1 MYEQQGNGA
10 LNDFLA
16 TLPSW
21 CSSSPFQALSS
32 LSSAPK
38 MFFSLPSRC
47 QKGGRAL
54 VVAACVWVSPYVWL
68 VQVAGTHQQ
77 RHHGVG

>member
-10 LNDFLA
+10 LNDFFGN
-16 TLPSW
+16 
-21 CSSSPFQALSS
+21 SPLLVQLISVPGTEQS
-32 LSSAPK
+32 VLCTK
-38 MFFSLPSRC
+38 MFFSLPSLC

-54 VVAACVWVSPYVWL
+54 VVAACMWVSPYVWL
-68 VQVAGTHQQ
+68 IQVAGTHQQ